1 MRSLLIRLYPARW
14 RARYGDEFEAILEER
29 PLGPFDVAD
38 ILLGALDAHL
48 HLRGRGADMQNAM
61 GFSMSLRLGG
71 AAAILGAILFLTGFV
86 VSFDRRYRGRGGVSR
101 AALILAGTALLLL
114 ALIGLS
120 SFQARRHPRL
130 IWTAFAVPAIG
141 LTMTGVGIVGM
152 AAPETGHSWRALA
165 RGHLDLGRLCD
176 GRGFGPVR
184 DRDLPNRRLAAG
196 GRGPAWRGLAVLL
209 AVFVLGMGLVG
220 VPEGIVPA
228 LILVGLLAFTAG
240 WVALGWT
247 AIRLEQ
253 PSAARDRPTLGSL
266 TLAPR
271 SPRPGPGAGGP

>member
-38 ILLGALDAHL
+38 ILLGALDAQ
-48 HLRGRGADMQNAM
+48 LRLRARGSDTQKGM
-61 GFSMSLRLGG
+61 GLSMSLRVGG
-71 AAAILGAILFLTGFV
+71 AAAILGAILFLAGFV
-86 VSFDRRYRGRGGVSR
+86 VTSIDDTEGVEAFPG

-152 AAPETGHSWRALA
+152 AAGGDGPFLAGLSPWDIWILGVVATVVGSGLFAIATYRTGALPRAGAGL
-165 RGHLDLGRLCD
+165 LG
-176 GRGFGPVR
+176 
-184 DRDLPNRRLAAG
+184 AG
-196 GRGPAWRGLAVLL
+196 SAVLL

-220 VPEGIVPA
+220 VPEGIAPA
-228 LILVGLLAFTAG
+228 LILVGLVAFTAG

-247 AIRLEQ
+247 AIRLER
-253 PSAARDRPTLGSL
+253 PIAAT
-266 TLAPR
+266 A
-271 SPRPGPGAGGP
+271 

>member
-38 ILLGALDAHL
+38 ILLGALDAQ
-48 HLRGRGADMQNAM
+48 LRLRARGSDTQKGMAL
-61 GFSMSLRLGG
+61 SMSLRVGG

-86 VSFDRRYRGRGGVSR
+86 VTSIDDTEGVEAFPG

-152 AAPETGHSWRALA
+152 AAGGDGPFLAGLSPWDVWILGVFATVVGSGLFAIATYRTGALPRAGAGL
-165 RGHLDLGRLCD
+165 LG
-176 GRGFGPVR
+176 
-184 DRDLPNRRLAAG
+184 AG
-196 GRGPAWRGLAVLL
+196 SAVLL

-220 VPEGIVPA
+220 VPEGIAPA
-228 LILVGLLAFTAG
+228 LILVGLVAFTAG

-247 AIRLEQ
+247 AIRLER
-253 PSAARDRPTLGSL
+253 PIAAT
-266 TLAPR
+266 A
-271 SPRPGPGAGGP
+271 